1 MSVVS
6 MIFIFFLFLLNNVN
20 SLSIKFRRFHP
31 QLDGISF
38 QGDAYSSN
46 GVLQLTKNQLD
57 APIGGS
63 VGRASYDE
71 AVHFWDAKTG
81 EVTDFIT
88 EFSFVVKALNNSSL
102 FGDGFSFFFAPID
115 SKIPKNSSGGFL
127 GLFSPEYAF
136 EPSKNEIVAVEF
148 DTYSNA
154 WDPIFPHIGVNLNSI
169 RSLGYVQLESDFK
182 KGSVGHALISYN
194 SDSKFFTVSVTYDN
208 IPNFTSE
215 ISYIIDLR
223 KFLPE
228 WVRIGF
234 SGATESLSFEFST
247 FQPNSN
253 SIIFQGDAFTSNGV
267 LQLTKNQL
275 DSPIDH
281 SVGRASYKERI
292 HLWSS
297 KTGKLADFT
306 TKFSFTVKSVNS
318 SVLLGDGFAFFIA
331 PFESYIPHN
340 STGGLLGLFS
350 PETALDISKN
360 NIVAVEFDTY
370 SNAWDP
376 VLPHVGVDVNS
387 INSIGYV
394 EVAARHINK
403 GFTAKASI
411 SYYST
416 IKLLEVLV
424 TVPDQKPP
432 YSVTYKLAYVI
443 DLRFL
448 PEWVRIGFSGATG
461 QLVETNNIS
470 SWSFRSSL

>member
-1 MSVVS
+1 MLV
-6 MIFIFFLFLLNNVN
+6 FEQKTRKKCDFG
-20 SLSIKFRRFHP
+20 KFKV
-31 QLDGISF
+31 GITRK
-38 QGDAYSSN
+38 QKAIRKN
-46 GVLQLTKNQLD
+46 IQHRPMQQLTLE
-57 APIGGS
+57 I
-63 VGRASYDE
+63 
-71 AVHFWDAKTG
+71 
-81 EVTDFIT
+81 
-88 EFSFVVKALNNSSL
+88 SSL
-102 FGDGFSFFFAPID
+102 
-115 SKIPKNSSGGFL
+115 KNYLVSWLKQTTLIL
-127 GLFSPEYAF
+127 GL
-136 EPSKNEIVAVEF
+136 
-148 DTYSNA
+148 SN
-154 WDPIFPHIGVNLNSI
+154 
-169 RSLGYVQLESDFK
+169 
-182 KGSVGHALISYN
+182 
-194 SDSKFFTVSVTYDN
+194 
-208 IPNFTSE
+208 
-215 ISYIIDLR
+215 
-223 KFLPE
+223 
-228 WVRIGF
+228 
-234 SGATESLSFEFST
+234 
-247 FQPNSN
+247 QP
-253 SIIFQGDAFTSNGV
+253 DA
-267 LQLTKNQL
+267 
-275 DSPIDH
+275 PIDH

-297 KTGKLADFT
+297 KTGKFGDFT

-318 SVLLGDGFAFFIA
+318 SVLFGDGFAFFIA

-411 SYYST
+411 IYYST

-461 QLVETNNIS
+461 QLVETNNIC

>member
-1 MSVVS
+1 MSVLL
-6 MIFIFFLFLLNNVN
+6 MIFIFFFLSLNNVK
-20 SLSIKFRRFHP
+20 S
-31 QLDGISF
+31 
-38 QGDAYSSN
+38 
-46 GVLQLTKNQLD
+46 
-57 APIGGS
+57 
-63 VGRASYDE
+63 
-71 AVHFWDAKTG
+71 
-81 EVTDFIT
+81 
-88 EFSFVVKALNNSSL
+88 
-102 FGDGFSFFFAPID
+102 
-115 SKIPKNSSGGFL
+115 
-127 GLFSPEYAF
+127 
-136 EPSKNEIVAVEF
+136 
-148 DTYSNA
+148 
-154 WDPIFPHIGVNLNSI
+154 
-169 RSLGYVQLESDFK
+169 
-182 KGSVGHALISYN
+182 
-194 SDSKFFTVSVTYDN
+194 
-208 IPNFTSE
+208 
-215 ISYIIDLR
+215 
-223 KFLPE
+223 
-228 WVRIGF
+228 
-234 SGATESLSFEFST
+234 ESLSFEFST